1 MAAATHVRD
10 TRGSDRTYDE
20 VARTLRVCHGY
31 AAVAS
36 RGPGRGRGVRFE
48 EMFPWEIS
56 AAMAE
61 APLCYLPLGTLE
73 WHGEHAAVGL
83 DAIKAHAICVRAA
96 RRSGGLVAP
105 PLYCSADWREDL
117 PDGGYLTGGI
127 ERGERYHVPGN
138 MFWVRPET
146 FRSLLL
152 DTYEAMRRRGFRAIV
167 VLSGH
172 WSVEHNIA
180 AIRATGEEF
189 RRAHPAMGWLLLT
202 DQEVVPDLRY
212 PLEHAAGGE
221 TSLLMAIRPDLV
233 ALDKTFE
240 TDRSLRPCYAAE
252 PAHLRRRRETPHKY
266 IGVNPA
272 VADSSN
278 DPEGATV
285 ERGRALLET
294 IVERVAARARALLME
309 TTGGEYC

>member
-1 MAAATHVRD
+1 MT
-10 TRGSDRTYDE
+10 DE
-20 VARTLRVCHGY
+20 
-31 AAVAS
+31 
-36 RGPGRGRGVRFE
+36 GRKVRFE

-56 AAMAE
+56 AAMDE

-83 DAIKAHAICVRAA
+83 DALKAHAICVLAA
-96 RRSGGLVAP
+96 EHSGGLVAP
-105 PLYCSADWREDL
+105 PIYWSADWREDL

-138 MFWVRPET
+138 MFWLRPET
-146 FRSLLL
+146 FRNLLL
-152 DTYEAMRRRGFRAIV
+152 DVYEAMRRRGFRAIV

-172 WSVEHNIA
+172 WSIEHNIA

-189 RRAHPAMGWLLLT
+189 RRSHPTTGWLLLT

-212 PLEHAAGGE
+212 PVEHAAGGE
-221 TSLLMAIRPDLV
+221 TSLLLAIRPDLV

-240 TDRSLRPCYAAE
+240 TGLSLRRFYAGE
-252 PAHLRRRRETPHKY
+252 PEHLRRRAETPHKY
-266 IGVNPA
+266 IGVNAA

-285 ERGRALLET
+285 ERGRVLLEA
-294 IVERVAARARALLME
+294 IVGCVADRARMLLAE
-309 TTGGEYC
+309 TTGDDT